1 MNYSNKEDLEQTF
14 LFRWARFES
23 GKYPELDLM
32 YHIPNERKCSATAG
46 AKLKAQGVKSGV
58 PDICLPFA
66 RGKYHGMYIE
76 LKRETGSKTS
86 DNQKMWIE
94 LLTKQG
100 YYAVICKGWEKAMEQ
115 IVYYL
120 NLK

>member
-1 MNYSNKEDLEQTF
+1 MNCSNKEEVEQTH
-14 LFRWARFES
+14 LFIWARYAS

-32 YHIPNERKCSATAG
+32 HHIPNGGFRNKSEATR
-46 AKLKAQGVKSGV
+46 LKAQGVKSGV
-58 PDICLPFA
+58 PDICFPVA

-76 LKRETGSKTS
+76 LKREQGSTTS
-86 DNQKMWIE
+86 KNQKAWIE
-94 LLTKQG
+94 ELTKQG

-115 IVYYL
+115 ITYYL